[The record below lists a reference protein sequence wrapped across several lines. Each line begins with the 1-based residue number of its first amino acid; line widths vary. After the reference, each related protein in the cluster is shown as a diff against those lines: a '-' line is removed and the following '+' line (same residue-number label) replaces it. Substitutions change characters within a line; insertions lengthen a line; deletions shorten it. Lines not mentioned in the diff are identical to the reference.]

1 MCPQYTSDGNELL
14 DALSD
19 AISLVGDEP
28 LALAEHAS
36 FDPVYAVLLHFSST
50 GPTERARAAELVAA
64 GLAGLTRACKR
75 ALSALAS
82 DGEVAR
88 LREAVK
94 EVVFLQSHLI
104 QESEKLAAANGAAA
118 VAVKGRKSG
127 AGKKG
132 AAKSDEPEWAE
143 LRETA
148 IARLLEC
155 LELNLCA
162 MWGQRDPDEALLNLF
177 SAAAIAVLEHAAAV
191 KGSAASLREAL
202 WRLIALP
209 AVRYGQEISAASS
222 VVSLIVTHE
231 HLPVPMA
238 DLMRH
243 LLEEHQAARLVAT
256 VVRDV
261 SALSPADM
269 GADSTAP
276 KNVAAFLGA
285 LASKAPLMLLA
296 NVELLHDVVCSDAY
310 NLRCGAVSALGQLQ
324 VAVAAMLSPLPPEVA
339 EPAGTILPT
348 ILERLHDTSS
358 FVRTRALAT
367 LAALCEAR
375 ALPEATYFRAGS
387 EGLARLADKNANV
400 RRGALQFYAKLLE
413 FNPFCGALNRTALTA
428 RREAIRAQMPE
439 GWTMPEA
446 GELRSPTDSLD
457 PGRDT
462 EAEPG
467 TADGDEGAA
476 KCDGDDRTAEGTPA
490 AGSAKT
496 AIKAA
501 EPQSLSPEVA
511 EKQSAL
517 VLLDQALAL
526 EALVSSHLAAVSAM
540 LGSQTNSDV
549 LEVMHALVAAH
560 AFDLETVRPA
570 EMLTLVWSREAPVRA
585 AALSAAQAIWLR
597 SDSTPSAKA
606 AAAHTTGVAR
616 GLLRLAS
623 TCSVAEL
630 ASLEEVIK
638 EWQAHKLLS
647 FSLHAALWEAVA
659 GRQPELA
666 ADEPTPGA
674 HRAAALSLLNMA
686 ASSDPGVLKCKLDVV
701 LSLLREAPA
710 PVLARQACV
719 SLLRCA
725 AGGGVAE
732 PTAVS
737 FLRSLEDVMPHR
749 PSDDDA
755 AGWAGFAE
763 AALDSAFALHAAP
776 EEWCGLLIRQLA
788 AAAFPD
794 PAGGAAVCSGSLSRL
809 FFVLGHAAIK
819 MLEHIEA
826 CDKKL
831 LKRKAEHG
839 EEGSNGSAAVK
850 PKPKPGG
857 KKAPPPTKD
866 SDALAAELGT
876 DAAAAEANSDALLGL
891 GERLLSHDSMIGCWA
906 PLLCKVCSSLD
917 FPAETRAA
925 AVLAMCKLMA
935 TSGAF
940 CEAQLTLLFTLL
952 AKEPE
957 PAVRATIAVALGDL
971 VVRHPNRLEPWTG
984 RIYAQL
990 RDPDAAVRRNV
1001 LMVLTHLILNDM
1013 VKVKGQVSEMAR
1025 CLLDREPDIAAHA
1038 RLFFSEFAKKG
1049 SSPVYNLLPDI
1060 MSSLSADGSLGNAG
1074 FREVMAFL
1082 IGFIHKDRQC
1092 ESMVDKLCARFAASD
1107 AVTHHRDIAFCI
1119 GALQHT
1125 ERSVRKLAELIKTYA
1140 DTLTDDE
1147 VHAAFVG
1154 IVGRTRKVAR
1164 AEFRT
1169 ALDEYEA
1176 ELAARRGEVVDAPAA
1191 DAATDASGGG
1201 GAAKPAPRGKEEKR
1215 KKAPAR
1221 RARKAAQSEEEESEE
1236 EDDEDEADN
1245 VEAGAGS
1252 AVKPAPR
1259 AKEEK
1264 RKKAP
1269 ARRARKAAQSEE
1281 EASEGE
1287 DDENYPDN
1295 VETAKKSRV
1304 TKVKPTPA
1312 KPRAAR
1318 TARSRSTA
1326 AAE

>member
-1 MCPQYTSDGNELL
+1 MCPQYTADGNELL

-19 AISLVGDEP
+19 AVSLVEDEP

-36 FDPVYAVLLHFSST
+36 FDPAYAVLLHFSST
-50 GPTERARAAELVAA
+50 GPTERARAAELVLA

-82 DGEVAR
+82 DAEVAR
-88 LREAVK
+88 LREVLK
-94 EVVFLQSHLI
+94 KVVFLQSHLI
-104 QESEKLAAANGAAA
+104 QEAEKLAAANGT

-127 AGKKG
+127 AGKKS
-132 AAKSDEPEWAE
+132 AANIDEPDWAE

-155 LELNLCA
+155 LELDLCA
-162 MWGQRDPDEALLNLF
+162 IWGRRDPEEALLHLF
-177 SAAAIAVLEHAAAV
+177 SAAAVAVLEHAAAI

-202 WRLIALP
+202 WRLISLP
-209 AVRYGQEISAASS
+209 AVRYGQEICAASS
-222 VVSLIVTHE
+222 VVSLVVTHE
-231 HLPVPMA
+231 HLPVLLA

-269 GADSTAP
+269 GVDSAAP

-285 LASKAPLMLLA
+285 LAAQAPLMLLA

-310 NLRCGAVSALGQLQ
+310 NLRCGAISALGQLQ
-324 VAVAAMLSPLPPEVA
+324 VAVAGMLSPLPPEVA
-339 EPAGTILPT
+339 EAAETILPT

-367 LAALCEAR
+367 LAVLCEAR
-375 ALPEATYFRAGS
+375 ALPVPAYLQAGS

-400 RRGALQFYAKLLE
+400 RRGALQLYAKLLE
-413 FNPFCGALNRTALTA
+413 FNPFCAALNRPALAA
-428 RREAIRAQMPE
+428 RREAIRAQMPD
-439 GWTMPEA
+439 GWSTPEA
-446 GELRSPTDSLD
+446 GQIPSPSDSCNPD
-457 PGRDT
+457 RDT
-462 EAEPG
+462 VTSPG
-467 TADGDEGAA
+467 AGGADEVVAGCEGE
-476 KCDGDDRTAEGTPA
+476 DGATDGTPA
-490 AGSAKT
+490 AGGATSASGS
-496 AIKAA
+496 AVSQA
-501 EPQSLSPEVA
+501 LSPKVA
-511 EKQSAL
+511 EKQAAL

-526 EALVSSHLAAVSAM
+526 EALVSSHLAVVSAM

-549 LEVMHALVAAH
+549 LEAMHALVATH
-560 AFDLETVRPA
+560 AFDLDAVRPA
-570 EMLTLVWSREAPVRA
+570 EMLTLVWSSEAPVRA
-585 AALSAAQAIWLR
+585 AALGAAQAVWLR
-597 SDSTPSAKA
+597 SDSAPSASAKA
-606 AAAHTTGVAR
+606 ASVHTTGVAR

-623 TCSVAEL
+623 TCTVAEL
-630 ASLEEVIK
+630 TSLEEVIK

-647 FSLHAALWEAVA
+647 SSLHATLWDAVA
-659 GRQPELA
+659 GRRPELA
-666 ADEPTPGA
+666 AEESAPGA
-674 HRAAALSLLNMA
+674 HRAAALALLNMA
-686 ASSDPGVLKCKLDVV
+686 ASADSGVLKCQLDVV
-701 LSLLREAPA
+701 LSLLRGAPA

-737 FLRSLEDVMPHR
+737 FLRSLEETMPRR
-749 PSDDDA
+749 PHDDDA
-755 AGWAGFAE
+755 AAWVGFAE

-794 PAGGAAVCSGSLSRL
+794 PASGAPVCSGALSRL
-809 FFVLGHAAIK
+809 FFVVGHAAIK

-831 LKRKAEHG
+831 LKRRAEHD
-839 EEGSNGSAAVK
+839 EGSGGTAVL
-850 PKPKPGG
+850 PKPKPAS
-857 KKAPPPTKD
+857 KKARSPAED
-866 SDALAAELGT
+866 VDALASELGT
-876 DAAAAEANSDALLGL
+876 DAAAAEADSDALLGL
-891 GERLLSHDSMIGCWA
+891 GDWLLSPDSIIGCWA

-917 FPAETRAA
+917 FPSETRAA

-984 RIYAQL
+984 RLYAQL
-990 RDPDAAVRRNV
+990 RDPDTAVRRNV

-1013 VKVKGQVSEMAR
+1013 VKVKGQVAEMAR
-1025 CLLDREPDIAAHA
+1025 CLLDPEPHIAAHA

-1092 ESMVDKLCARFAASD
+1092 EAMVDKLCARFAASD
-1107 AVTHHRDIAFCI
+1107 DVAHHRDVAFCI

-1125 ERSVRKLAELIKTYA
+1125 ERSVRKLVELLRTYA

-1147 VHAAFVG
+1147 VHATFVG
-1154 IVGRTRKVAR
+1154 IVTRTRKAAR

-1169 ALDEYEA
+1169 ALDEYET
-1176 ELAARRGEVVDAPAA
+1176 ELAARRGEAVDAPAA
-1191 DAATDASGGG
+1191 DSATGGTG
-1201 GAAKPAPRGKEEKR
+1201 
-1215 KKAPAR
+1215 
-1221 RARKAAQSEEEESEE
+1221 
-1236 EDDEDEADN
+1236 
-1245 VEAGAGS
+1245 GS
-1252 AVKPAPR
+1252 AAVEPH

-1269 ARRARKAAQSEE
+1269 ARRRKAAKSEE
-1281 EASEGE
+1281 ESDDE
-1287 DDENYPDN
+1287 DDENFTDN
-1295 VETAKKSRV
+1295 LEPAKKGRVKVESAPVKARASRS
-1304 TKVKPTPA
+1304 
-1312 KPRAAR
+1312 
-1318 TARSRSTA
+1318 ARSRLA
-1326 AAE
+1326 AAAQ